1 MKRFDF
7 RLKSVLVLRQ
17 RLLNEAEGQYSRAI
31 QARRAVELQIE
42 KAESDLDSMNEQ
54 VLNARSERFS
64 GAQQQVYLEAL
75 GAQRTSIKGLQDK
88 LKKALQLEH
97 FKRRKYIEANRDH
110 ELLEKLQEKQKQKH
124 FHEELLKEQLLQDD
138 LFNARRAV
146 MNAARST

>member
-31 QARRAVELQIE
+31 QARRAVEQQIE
-42 KAESDLDSMNEQ
+42 AAEHDLDAMNVH
-54 VLNARSERFS
+54 VLGARANRFS
-64 GAQQQVYLEAL
+64 GGQQQSYHNAMGV
-75 GAQRTSIKGLQDK
+75 QRTQIKALRDK
-88 LKKALQLEH
+88 LQKARQMEH
-97 FKRRKYIEANRDH
+97 FKRRKYIEANRDF

-124 FHEELLKEQLLQDD
+124 FQAELLKEQLIQDD

-146 MNAARST
+146 MNAAQSS

>member
-17 RLLNEAEGQYSRAI
+17 RLLNEAESQYSRAI
-31 QARRAVELQIE
+31 QARRAVEQRIQQ
-42 KAESDLDSMNEQ
+42 AEAALNSMNEL
-54 VLNARSERFS
+54 VMGVRGERFS
-64 GAQQQVYLEAL
+64 GSQQQSYFEVMHQHRA
-75 GAQRTSIKGLQDK
+75 GIKT
-88 LKKALQLEH
+88 LKDQLAKARQMEQ

-146 MNAARST
+146 MNAARSS